1 MLAEFQGRAMGRGG
15 DWHGVVRLARL
26 AARAF
31 EEFCS
36 MLDAS
41 LPESACEPLSHGG
54 SGYDCQ
60 VLPTRPTCGGEGVS
74 DLMGLLVGAML
85 QPGRHGRR
93 FDRGLRPARL
103 DKQVSR
109 CPARSDFLKLSLL
122 DKLEY
127 LSIRLFV
134 SHVQQ
139 LLYVTLCDDAIVLLG
154 EFQDE
159 LLVAHLIDICLPY
172 VSNSFSHACVH
183 AFTQRVRPTAAL
195 VPGFNE
201 APPSI
206 RLPRVERT
214 IASEKGSCSKRSGA
228 DNLGTVDNYRTKS
241 GHVSINQ
248 DMS

>member
-1 MLAEFQGRAMGRGG
+1 
-15 DWHGVVRLARL
+15 
-26 AARAF
+26 
-31 EEFCS
+31 

-41 LPESACEPLSHGG
+41 LPESACEPLFHGG

-93 FDRGLRPARL
+93 FDRGLRLARL

-109 CPARSDFLKLSLL
+109 CPARSDFLKLSFL

-127 LSIRLFV
+127 PSICLLV

-139 LLYVTLCDDAIVLLG
+139 LLYIALCDDAIVLLG

-172 VSNSFSHACVH
+172 VSNSLSHAYVH
-183 AFTQRVRPTAAL
+183 AFAQRVRPTAAL
-195 VPGFNE
+195 APGFNE
-201 APPSI
+201 TPSI

-214 IASEKGSCSKRSGA
+214 IASEKGSCSKRSGT
-228 DNLGTVDNYRTKS
+228 DSLGTADNYRTES
-241 GHVSINQ
+241 GHVLILSGLGGS
-248 DMS
+248 M

>member
-1 MLAEFQGRAMGRGG
+1 
-15 DWHGVVRLARL
+15 
-26 AARAF
+26 
-31 EEFCS
+31 

-85 QPGRHGRR
+85 QPSRHGRR
-93 FDRGLRPARL
+93 FDRGLRFARL

-127 LSIRLFV
+127 LSICLLV

-139 LLYVTLCDDAIVLLG
+139 LLYITLCDDAIVLLG

-172 VSNSFSHACVH
+172 VSNSLSRACVH
-183 AFTQRVRPTAAL
+183 ALAQRVRPTAAL
-195 VPGFNE
+195 APGFNE
-201 APPSI
+201 T
-206 RLPRVERT
+206 RLDK
-214 IASEKGSCSKRSGA
+214 IAEGRANHCIGEGEPFK
-228 DNLGTVDNYRTKS
+228 KS
-241 GHVSINQ
+241 GSRQ
-248 DMS
+248 SWDCGQL